1 MNNNKEIKRN
11 NKLGKISAII
21 FICTVIIILATFLI
35 CMLESKGSFNEAGD
49 GAVWWLFI
57 MAIWCSIVPFIVSG
71 IFAIISVSNYSKDKK
86 NGVGDEK
93 SSKIINIINI
103 INIAILAIIVIIQIG
118 SMILTLFNLFN
129 IKYSI

>member
-35 CMLESKGSFNEAGD
+35 CMLESKGSFNEDGD

-57 MAIWCSIVPFIVSG
+57 IVLLPTIVSFIVTG
-71 IFAIISVSNYSKDKK
+71 VFAIISVSNYSKDKK

-103 INIAILAIIVIIQIG
+103 INIAILAIMAIIQIVM
-118 SMILTLFNLFN
+118 MILTLF
-129 IKYSI
+129 I